1 MSERGYE
8 LKGSVFTMTVL
19 HLEDAV
25 PEQIQQLLEKKA
37 SQAPKFFDSAPLVI
51 NVEMLTETPDFNKIK
66 SAIFAANFIPVGVA
80 GVRNNEMR
88 EAAKNAG
95 LAILTA
101 GKEVTSDSVTLHTP
115 KESIYKTP
123 SELREEAEAQAAQA
137 QPQAEISQSDASIST
152 KVVQGNVRS
161 GQQIYS
167 AGPVVILGSVSNGAE
182 IISNDSIHVYGNLRG
197 RALAGARGNHDAR
210 IFCGHLEA
218 ELVSIAGHYLLS
230 DSLPEPFVGQE
241 VQIRLDNEKIIF
253 DKLIS

>member
-19 HLEDAV
+19 HLEDAL

-37 SQAPKFFDSAPLVI
+37 GQAPKFFDSAPLVI
-51 NVEMLTETPDFNKIK
+51 NVEMLTDTPDFNKIK
-66 SAIFAANFIPVGVA
+66 SAILAANFIPVGVA
-80 GVRNNEMR
+80 GVRNNDMR
-88 EAAKNAG
+88 EAAKSAG

-123 SELREEAEAQAAQA
+123 SELREEAEAQTVQT
-137 QPQAEISQSDASIST
+137 ETSQSDALIST

-167 AGPVVILGSVSNGAE
+167 PGPVVILGSVSNGAE

-197 RALAGARGNHDAR
+197 RALAGARGNQDAR

>member
-19 HLEDAV
+19 HLEDAI
-25 PEQIQQLLEKKA
+25 PEQIQQLLEQKA

-51 NVEMLTETPDFNKIK
+51 NVEMLTEIPDFSKIM
-66 SAIFAANFIPVGVA
+66 SAILTANFIPVGVT
-80 GVRNNEMR
+80 GVKSNEMR
-88 EAAKNAG
+88 EAAKQAG

-101 GKEVTSDSVTLHTP
+101 GKETNTDAVVLHTP

-123 SELREEAEAQAAQA
+123 SELREEQQTSPGTTADPENLV
-137 QPQAEISQSDASIST
+137 PT

-167 AGPVVILGSVSNGAE
+167 PGPVVILGSVSNGAE
-182 IISNDSIHVYGNLRG
+182 IISNDSIHVYGTLRG

-218 ELVSIAGHYLLS
+218 ELIPIAGHYLLS
-230 DSLPEPFVGQE
+230 DSPPEPHVGQE
-241 VQIRLDNEKIIF
+241 VQISLENEKIIF
-253 DKLIS
+253 DKLTS

>member
-8 LKGSVFTMTVL
+8 LKGSVFTLTVL

-25 PEQIQQLLEKKA
+25 PEQIQQLLEQK
-37 SQAPKFFDSAPLVI
+37 SNQAPKFFDSAPLVI
-51 NVEMLTETPDFNKIK
+51 NVELLSEIPDFLKIQ
-66 SAIFAANFIPVGVA
+66 SAILAANFIPVGVT

-88 EAAKNAG
+88 IAAKNAG
-95 LAILTA
+95 LAIVTA
-101 GKEVTSDSVTLHTP
+101 GKDVISDQVTLHTP

-123 SELREEAEAQAAQA
+123 SELREDAEVQAAKREEPQIDAQAT
-137 QPQAEISQSDASIST
+137 T

-167 AGPVVILGSVSNGAE
+167 SGPVVILGSVSNGAE

-197 RALAGARGNHDAR
+197 RALAGARGNQDAR

-218 ELVSIAGHYLLS
+218 ELISIAGHYLLS

>member
-25 PEQIQQLLEKKA
+25 PEHIQQLLEQKA

-51 NVEMLTETPDFNKIK
+51 NVEMLSEIPDFHKIQ
-66 SAIFAANFIPVGVA
+66 SAIFAANFIPVGVT
-80 GVRNNEMR
+80 GVKSNEMR
-88 EAAKNAG
+88 AAAKSSG

-101 GKEVTSDSVTLHTP
+101 GKDVTADPVIFHTP

-123 SELREEAEAQAAQA
+123 SELREEAEGRPVQV
-137 QPQAEISQSDASIST
+137 EESQLDSQIST

-167 AGPVVILGSVSNGAE
+167 PGPVVILGSVSNGAE

-197 RALAGARGNHDAR
+197 RALAGARGNQDAR

-218 ELVSIAGHYLLS
+218 ELISIAGHYLLS

-241 VQIRLDNEKIIF
+241 VQIRLENEKIIF

>member
-25 PEQIQQLLEKKA
+25 PEQIQQLLTQKA

-51 NVEMLTETPDFNKIK
+51 NVEMLSDIPDFNKIM
-66 SAIFAANFIPVGVA
+66 SAILATNFIPVGVT

-95 LAILTA
+95 LAVLTA
-101 GKEVTSDSVTLHTP
+101 GKDVAADPVILHTP

-123 SELREEAEAQAAQA
+123 SELREETEEQAAQVGIA
-137 QPQAEISQSDASIST
+137 QPDSLIST

-167 AGPVVILGSVSNGAE
+167 PGPVVILGSVSNGAE